1 MTINQVTS
9 SIFFQYWNYPGKLL
23 YFSTVYFQKHV
34 QKLRVGVILI
44 KVISKL
50 LGYDVIEL
58 LLMFEIGTM
67 DIILLWHKQWKYNLV
82 FKPSESSQ
90 VNIFYQYAIK
100 PCSSANNFWTASN
113 QTIAF

>member
-1 MTINQVTS
+1 M
-9 SIFFQYWNYPGKLL
+9 L

-67 DIILLWHKQWKYNLV
+67 DIILL
-82 FKPSESSQ
+82 
-90 VNIFYQYAIK
+90 
-100 PCSSANNFWTASN
+100 
-113 QTIAF
+113 